1 MAETGTQNITEVTE
15 ASSIATGDNIYL
27 NHSNQLQQID
37 YDKLATAIL
46 NKLSTQSF
54 SSLETTAKTVLGGI
68 NELNSKSYLLQGGT
82 AIPNGSDMNNYDS
95 PGNYYVTSSST
106 AQSFANTPF
115 TNAFTL
121 KVEYANGTAY
131 PCQTFT
137 EFSSGKKAWRLKGS
151 SGWNDYV
158 YFSDDAALPLPLMNN
173 MRKIH
178 TGWIRVAK
186 YQAEST
192 TVAQGSKGY
201 GALLTIKSFYSNR
214 YPVYYLI
221 SFHAGHQTSG
231 FTIIDSYK
239 GNGILQKIRHTV
251 DVNTDTAYIELN
263 ISDLASENNSITVTI
278 LDNINGYGDQ
288 KWEPVNA
295 ESTDESVSG
304 VTVISSLSL
313 Q

>member
-1 MAETGTQNITEVTE
+1 MKGGIRVNENDDLNDYINPGTYFSANTRISTTLKNCPFTSSGFMMTVYYSTGNDPAYITQEIHVANKIYTRSMSNNIF
-15 ASSIATGDNIYL
+15 SSEWN
-27 NHSNQLQQID
+27 
-37 YDKLATAIL
+37 
-46 NKLSTQSF
+46 SF
-54 SSLETTAKTVLGGI
+54 S
-68 NELNSKSYLLQGGT
+68 N
-82 AIPNGSDMNNYDS
+82 
-95 PGNYYVTSSST
+95 
-106 AQSFANTPF
+106 
-115 TNAFTL
+115 
-121 KVEYANGTAY
+121 
-131 PCQTFT
+131 
-137 EFSSGKKAWRLKGS
+137 
-151 SGWNDYV
+151 
-158 YFSDDAALPLPLMNN
+158 DAALPLPLMNN
-173 MRKIH
+173 MKKIH

-263 ISDLASENNSITVTI
+263 ISDVASENNSITVTI

-295 ESTDESVSG
+295 ESTDESISG

>member
-1 MAETGTQNITEVTE
+1 M
-15 ASSIATGDNIYL
+15 
-27 NHSNQLQQID
+27 
-37 YDKLATAIL
+37 
-46 NKLSTQSF
+46 
-54 SSLETTAKTVLGGI
+54 
-68 NELNSKSYLLQGGT
+68 LQGGT
-82 AIPNGSDMNNYDS
+82 RILADADMNSDTYKV
-95 PGNYYVTSSST
+95 PGNYFTIDNAT
-106 AQSFANTPF
+106 AATLKNAPF
-115 TNAFTL
+115 NNGFIL
-121 KVEYANGTAY
+121 KVEYALGNSQPRQIFTNYLTGQRAIRRFNGS
-131 PCQTFT
+131 
-137 EFSSGKKAWRLKGS
+137 EWLS
-151 SGWNDYV
+151 YV

-173 MRKIH
+173 MKKIH

-251 DVNTDTAYIELN
+251 DANTDTAYIELN
-263 ISDLASENNSITVTI
+263 ISDVASENNSITVTI

-288 KWEPVNA
+288 KWESVNA

>member
-1 MAETGTQNITEVTE
+1 MIYFNQFIAKCRTCVLLYSK
-15 ASSIATGDNIYL
+15 SSIGRTLSDDINIETDNFDNGVYWITPSTLGNPSGSYGRLVKMDNYKMFASAIATSGIYYTREL
-27 NHSNQLQQID
+27 WVSIYVN
-37 YDKLATAIL
+37 
-46 NKLSTQSF
+46 STW
-54 SSLETTAKTVLGGI
+54 
-68 NELNSKSYLLQGGT
+68 
-82 AIPNGSDMNNYDS
+82 
-95 PGNYYVTSSST
+95 
-106 AQSFANTPF
+106 TPF
-115 TNAFTL
+115 
-121 KVEYANGTAY
+121 NG
-131 PCQTFT
+131 
-137 EFSSGKKAWRLKGS
+137 
-151 SGWNDYV
+151 
-158 YFSDDAALPLPLMNN
+158 FSDDATLPLPLMNN

-251 DVNTDTAYIELN
+251 DANTNTAYIELN
-263 ISDLASENNSITVTI
+263 ISDAASENNSITVTI

-288 KWEPVNA
+288 KWESVNA